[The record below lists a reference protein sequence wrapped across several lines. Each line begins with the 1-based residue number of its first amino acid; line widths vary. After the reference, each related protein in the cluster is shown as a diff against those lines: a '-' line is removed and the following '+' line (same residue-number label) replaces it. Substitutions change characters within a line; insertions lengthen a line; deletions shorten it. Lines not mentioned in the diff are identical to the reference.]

1 LQLTVCIKNRFNVFY
16 TVLPV
21 VKKGVRE
28 VRGQIFTIIL
38 NYFVFLFGIYIYVTY
53 ICSVIIKQLENMTT
67 LNNLT
72 PTEKKVSKLENGYK
86 VWDSLSPMERYNKV
100 MKNFTPSERKGVNG
114 LRKMAQ
120 YIIDN
125 NITK

>member
-1 LQLTVCIKNRFNVFY
+1 
-16 TVLPV
+16 
-21 VKKGVRE
+21 
-28 VRGQIFTIIL
+28 
-38 NYFVFLFGIYIYVTY
+38 
-53 ICSVIIKQLENMTT
+53 MTT

-72 PTEKKVSKLENGYK
+72 PTELKVAKLENGYK

-100 MKNFTPSERKGVNG
+100 MINFTPSERKGING

-120 YIIDN
+120 FIIDN